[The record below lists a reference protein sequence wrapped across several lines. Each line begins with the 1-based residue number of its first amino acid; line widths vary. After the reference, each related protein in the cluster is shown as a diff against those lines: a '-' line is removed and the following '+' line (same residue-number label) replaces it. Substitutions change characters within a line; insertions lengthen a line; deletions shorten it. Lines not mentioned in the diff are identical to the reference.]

1 MTSYENTMRACR
13 VYIPRSFCD
22 SHEMNTIEIVA
33 AVFGVVSVFLSVRQN
48 IWSWPT
54 AIVNVGLYIIVF
66 FESKLYADT
75 GLQVIYVVLNAY
87 GWYHWLYG
95 GKNRT
100 ELPVSR
106 TSPGV
111 AAILVGL
118 VVAGTAVIGALL
130 ARTTDA
136 ALPYIDAFT
145 TSTSLAAQW
154 MMTRKL
160 LENWPVWVGVDVI
173 YIGVYIYKSLYV
185 TAALYLVFL
194 ILSAMGYFQWKKSLG
209 EREMTQLQT

>member
-1 MTSYENTMRACR
+1 MKAL
-13 VYIPRSFCD
+13 
-22 SHEMNTIEIVA
+22 EIIA
-33 AVFGVVSVFLSVRQN
+33 AAFGVVSVFLSVRQN

-54 AIVNVGLYIIVF
+54 AIVNVGLYIMIF
-66 FESKLYADT
+66 YDSKLYADT
-75 GLQVIYVVLNAY
+75 GLQVVYVVLNAY

-106 TSPGV
+106 TSPRV
-111 AAILVGL
+111 AAVLVGL
-118 VVAGTAVIGALL
+118 VVAGTAVVGTLL

-136 ALPYIDAFT
+136 ALPYMDAFT

-173 YIGVYIYKSLYV
+173 YIGMYIYKSLYV

-194 ILSAMGYFQWKKSLG
+194 ILSAMGYFQWKKSLASRVAG
-209 EREMTQLQT
+209 SIQLQT

>member
-1 MTSYENTMRACR
+1 MS
-13 VYIPRSFCD
+13 S
-22 SHEMNTIEIVA
+22 IEIVA
-33 AVFGVVSVFLSVRQN
+33 AVFGVISVFLSVRQN

-66 FESKLYADT
+66 YESKLYADT

-106 TSPGV
+106 TSARLWLLLATLG
-111 AAILVGL
+111 AI
-118 VVAGTAVIGALL
+118 GTALIGTLL
-130 ARTTDA
+130 SRKTDA
-136 ALPYIDAFT
+136 ALPYIDAMT
-145 TSTSLAAQW
+145 TSTSLVAQW

-160 LENWPVWVGVDVI
+160 LENWLIWVAVDVV
-173 YIGVYIYKSLYV
+173 YIGMYIYKSLYV
-185 TAALYLVFL
+185 TAVLYLIFL
-194 ILSAMGYFQWKKSLG
+194 VLSALGFVQWRRSIR
-209 EREMTQLQT
+209 EREAASLQAAAA

>member
-1 MTSYENTMRACR
+1 MK
-13 VYIPRSFCD
+13 
-22 SHEMNTIEIVA
+22 TIEIVA

-54 AIVNVGLYIIVF
+54 AIVNVGLYIFVF
-66 FESKLYADT
+66 FGSKLYADT
-75 GLQVIYVVLNAY
+75 GLQVVYVVLNAY

-106 TSPGV
+106 TSARLG
-111 AAILVGL
+111 ALLVGIG
-118 VVAGTAVIGALL
+118 VAGTAVIGTLL

-136 ALPYIDAFT
+136 SLPYLDSMT
-145 TSTSLAAQW
+145 TSTSLVAQW

-160 LENWPVWVGVDVI
+160 LENWLVWVAVDVV
-173 YIGVYIYKSLYV
+173 YIWMYIYKSLFV
-185 TAALYLVFL
+185 TAVLYFVFL
-194 ILSAMGYFQWKKSLG
+194 VLSAMGYVQWRRSFQH
-209 EREMTQLQT
+209 RTVVTT

>member
-1 MTSYENTMRACR
+1 VN
-13 VYIPRSFCD
+13 PL
-22 SHEMNTIEIVA
+22 EIVA

-66 FESKLYADT
+66 YESKLYADT
-75 GLQVIYVVLNAY
+75 GLQVVYVVLNAY

-106 TSPGV
+106 TRGRV
-111 AAILVGL
+111 AAVL
-118 VVAGTAVIGALL
+118 VVIVAAGAALIGTFL
-130 ARTTDA
+130 ARNTDA
-136 ALPYIDAFT
+136 ALPWVDAMT

-160 LENWPVWVGVDVI
+160 LENWLIWVAVDVV
-173 YIGVYIYKSLYV
+173 YIGMYIYKSLYV
-185 TAALYLVFL
+185 TAVLYLVFL
-194 ILSAMGYFQWKKSLG
+194 ILSAMGYVQWRRSLA
-209 EREMTQLQT
+209 ERELNLAVA

>member
-1 MTSYENTMRACR
+1 MS
-13 VYIPRSFCD
+13 S
-22 SHEMNTIEIVA
+22 IEIVA
-33 AVFGVVSVFLSVRQN
+33 AVFGVISVFLSVRQN

-66 FESKLYADT
+66 YNSKLYADT

-106 TSPGV
+106 TSARLWLLLV
-111 AAILVGL
+111 ALGAT
-118 VVAGTAVIGALL
+118 GTALIGTLL
-130 ARTTDA
+130 SQKTDA
-136 ALPYIDAFT
+136 ALPYIDAAT
-145 TSTSLAAQW
+145 TSTSLVAQW

-160 LENWPVWVGVDVI
+160 VENWIIWVAVDVV
-173 YIGVYIYKSLYV
+173 YIGMYIYKSLFV
-185 TAALYLVFL
+185 TAVLYLIFL
-194 ILSAMGYFQWKKSLG
+194 ILSAMGYVQWRRSLR
-209 EREMTQLQT
+209 EREVASLHAAAA

>member
-1 MTSYENTMRACR
+1 MHIDPIE
-13 VYIPRSFCD
+13 
-22 SHEMNTIEIVA
+22 TIA
-33 AVFGVVSVFLSVRQN
+33 AVFGVISVFLSVRQN

-54 AIVNVGLYIIVF
+54 AIVNTGMYIFVF
-66 FESKLYADT
+66 FAAKLYADT

-106 TSPGV
+106 TSGRV
-111 AAILVGL
+111 GLLLVGI
-118 VVAGTAVIGALL
+118 VIAGTGIIGTVL

-136 ALPYIDAFT
+136 ALPYVDAMT
-145 TSTSLAAQW
+145 TSVSLSAQW

-160 LENWPVWVGVDVI
+160 LENWIIWVAVDVV
-173 YIGVYIYKSLYV
+173 YIGVYIYKSLYL

-194 ILSAMGYFQWKKSLG
+194 ILSAMGYFQWKASLASRQTSG
-209 EREMTQLQT
+209 ESLQFQQ